1 MKRIAILACLRSGNV
16 CTGASCL
23 QAFSQRKASFAC
35 YGEEP
40 LELVAFM
47 RCNGCQLPEPGAP
60 YEARTYTPLAQDAGL
75 MEKVERL
82 QKEQVDI
89 VHVGICCQNRQGQL
103 CPTIAEI
110 TEALQQRGMTVVR
123 GTH

>member
-16 CTGASCL
+16 CTGASCMR
-23 QAFSQRKASFAC
+23 AFSQRKASFAC

-40 LELVAFM
+40 LEPVAFM
-47 RCNGCQLPEPGAP
+47 RCNGCQ
-60 YEARTYTPLAQDAGL
+60 
-75 MEKVERL
+75 
-82 QKEQVDI
+82 
-89 VHVGICCQNRQGQL
+89 NRQGQL
-103 CPTIAEI
+103 CPAIAEI